1 MYIDEQLNIQVRST
15 VHIVVE
21 QMDVIMKNMFAWWK
35 VCSRTCSGSVT
46 RLLNLSDT
54 LIVSKL
60 PGIPWW
66 VISMSHAC
74 FRKDLRASYQQWFCS
89 ELSLTTVWPRLTTV
103 NREIPLKWIEWY
115 LLRFRITWES
125 STKIW
130 LKRFNWSKISTRN
143 RTSKSNITNYK
154 KYSNLKCPNSIW
166 FQLKMFPTLWLNIHK
181 KSKFQLKGMVEMA
194 ILKCWETKNKNVVKI
209 F

>member
-1 MYIDEQLNIQVRST
+1 MFACISWMILTWRRIAVILLCDCNDSSKN
-15 VHIVVE
+15 VVE
-21 QMDVIMKNMFAWWK
+21 MLCLQWYISVLFITNSWIFVVGCRYRVLFISWSQQMDVIMKNMFAWWK

-66 VISMSHAC
+66 VISMSHIC

-89 ELSLTTVWPRLTTV
+89 ELSLTTVWPRLTTA

-130 LKRFNWSKISTRN
+130 LKRFNWSK
-143 RTSKSNITNYK
+143 
-154 KYSNLKCPNSIW
+154 
-166 FQLKMFPTLWLNIHK
+166 
-181 KSKFQLKGMVEMA
+181 
-194 ILKCWETKNKNVVKI
+194 
-209 F
+209 

>member
-1 MYIDEQLNIQVRST
+1 MNIFFQNVVQNAALLMDHWLLLLAASSWMILTWRRKALRLATILCCWNAVFT
-15 VHIVVE
+15 VIYQCCSCTLVNSWIFRYGVLFISWSSRW
-21 QMDVIMKNMFAWWK
+21 MWLWKNMFAWWK

-130 LKRFNWSKISTRN
+130 LKRFNWSK
-143 RTSKSNITNYK
+143 
-154 KYSNLKCPNSIW
+154 
-166 FQLKMFPTLWLNIHK
+166 
-181 KSKFQLKGMVEMA
+181 
-194 ILKCWETKNKNVVKI
+194 
-209 F
+209 